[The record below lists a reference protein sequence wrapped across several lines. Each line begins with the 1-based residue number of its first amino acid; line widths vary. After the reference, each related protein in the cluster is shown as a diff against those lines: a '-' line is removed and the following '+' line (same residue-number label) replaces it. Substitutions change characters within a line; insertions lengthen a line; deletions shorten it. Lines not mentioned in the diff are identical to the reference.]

1 MKNYVITII
10 GDNKDVIN
18 MFNYIFYR
26 GLTIAN
32 YTEYIMYNNAIPK
45 FIENRVIDY
54 NELKKRLF
62 REFFAIDDYVSD
74 DDWYDFQ
81 KHKVITSKEIV
92 LEKERIYDNQLF
104 NLKDINKKLGF
115 PINNPII
122 RISELQKV
130 YERSINDLYGNI
142 FLYNLIKQA
151 NDISISKNVC
161 IIKGID
167 DYESVMQIKH
177 TFPLRGKL
185 IYLGKA
191 NYKVDYV
198 INDDLLLSKNK
209 FNLFYKIQT
218 IIKFI
223 LL

>member
-1 MKNYVITII
+1 
-10 GDNKDVIN
+10 

-45 FIENRVIDY
+45 FMENRIIDY
-54 NELKKRLF
+54 NEIKKELF
-62 REFFAIDDYVSD
+62 RKLFAIDDYISD

-104 NLKDINKKLGF
+104 NLTDINKKLGF

-151 NDISISKNVC
+151 NDISVSKNIC
-161 IIKGID
+161 IIKGIN
-167 DYESVMQIKH
+167 DYESIMQIK
-177 TFPLRGKL
+177 PILS
-185 IYLGKA
+185 IYVTPFTTRCIEA
-191 NYKVDYV
+191 SASV
-198 INDDLLLSKNK
+198 LSK
-209 FNLFYKIQT
+209 T
-218 IIKFI
+218 IMLALAPRFTVASSN
-223 LL
+223 